1 MNCEKI
7 KKALVSFLVGAL
19 LLAGSIVTYANCLYV
34 NSPVLVDGDSW
45 TYVGSAT
52 KSTNGSYSTVNITSI
67 LDATGDDQGYTKIKV
82 TPTSV
87 GDTYTCYLDTPKN
100 ITLPLGYRTVGSNIL
115 YFCMGNVPSLDC
127 TITGS
132 FNSN

>member
-52 KSTNGSYSTVNITSI
+52 KSTTGSYSTVNIT
-67 LDATGDDQGYTKIKV
+67 
-82 TPTSV
+82 
-87 GDTYTCYLDTPKN
+87 
-100 ITLPLGYRTVGSNIL
+100 
-115 YFCMGNVPSLDC
+115 
-127 TITGS
+127 
-132 FNSN
+132 